1 MFTYVFIYVYTYYN
15 EKMNDE
21 KMNDEKIALF
31 RITNTLFGIC
41 SYIMCLVIK
50 IRGNNSHVR

>member
-21 KMNDEKIALF
+21 KIALF
-31 RITNTLFGIC
+31 RITNTFLDIC